1 MLSISHGWLKVSVIM
16 QWTKDVPKDVYIIWT
31 SSFLLGVTLPFII
44 YWCSSRKHRYW
55 RDRGVKYAEPLSFFE
70 SFFMNSQKA
79 IQEVQFE
86 RYNQLGRIY
95 GLFDAT
101 FAVGQP
107 ALTVGDPELLRDIMV
122 KDFHFFPNR
131 RDLGF
136 RDDSVF
142 NRMLILLRD
151 EDWKRVRSIV
161 SPAFSTGKIK
171 RVLSIFKESSRTLLQ
186 NLKIAV
192 QRGDYI
198 EIKKL
203 YGAFA
208 MDVIASAAFS
218 TKIDS
223 HNNSENKFVTEAR
236 KIIRTSQGRFSG
248 LFQKLPNSI
257 RRYAFKLA
265 FRRFKFF
272 IDTVL
277 QIISERKKTGQT
289 KNDFLQLLLDAATE
303 TSKDEEM
310 EESVDMAA
318 NYGDDCLQHNIFKT
332 TSSKRISKN
341 ELVAQ
346 SLVFFLAGYHSTTT
360 TLSLA
365 TYLLALNSDV
375 QERAYHE
382 IKDALKETKGE
393 LTYESI
399 HKIKIIDDIISET
412 LRLYPPFPTIE
423 RIAAADYELG
433 NTGIKI
439 PKGMTIEIPVY
450 SMNRDPENFSDPE
463 RFDPDRFSPD
473 QRTEQIPYSYLPF
486 GAGPRNCIGMRF
498 ALMELK
504 VCLIHVLSA
513 FKITP
518 KTKDP
523 LKFLNSRNFLT
534 TEDIFVK
541 MEMRQDCPLKE

>member
-31 SSFLLGVTLPFII
+31 SSFLLGVILPFII

-277 QIISERKKTGQT
+277 QIISERKKTGQVHLIFL
-289 KNDFLQLLLDAATE
+289 KND
-303 TSKDEEM
+303 
-310 EESVDMAA
+310 
-318 NYGDDCLQHNIFKT
+318 
-332 TSSKRISKN
+332 R
-341 ELVAQ
+341 
-346 SLVFFLAGYHSTTT
+346 YHSTTT